1 MGGGWSRV
9 QWRHMHQ
16 PLPVIVQPPTGARER
31 ARHMLRTRRVA
42 AAAGLALAEVVTV
55 LVTRP
60 GMLAATFMALL
71 VLVAAVAGLRRVGPG
86 LASDALI
93 IVALAQGMVLFIPM
107 LLGFSIALGLIVG
120 AALVALLVVAAVG
133 SRR

>member
-1 MGGGWSRV
+1 
-9 QWRHMHQ
+9 MHQ
-16 PLPVIVQPPTGARER
+16 PLPVIVQPPTGARDR
-31 ARHMLRTRRVA
+31 ARHVLRTRRVA
-42 AAAGLALAEVVTV
+42 AAAGLAAAEVVTV

-71 VLVAAVAGLRRVGPG
+71 VLVASIAALRRVRPG
-86 LASDALI
+86 LTSDALI

-120 AALVALLVVAAVG
+120 AALVTLLVIAALG